1 VIGRLAAAGQALA
14 LPVLLLAVWEAA
26 GRAGL
31 VPPGI
36 LPAPSQVFAAW
47 NLWTFGTPGF
57 GLNPYVGTWV
67 DTVLFSMGRV
77 FRGFVCAVLV
87 GVPLGVLIGWSAFVA
102 RSIDPLIQGL
112 RPIPITA
119 WLPFAIAVFGIRDAG
134 AVFLIG
140 LGAFFPIVVNSAAGA
155 RDCPKNLVRA
165 ALMMGATQ
173 RQLLLRVVVPNAA
186 PSIFVGMRLGMGIA
200 WTAVIVAEIV
210 AVKSGLGYVL
220 WDAYYVGRMDVVIAD
235 MISIGVFGFLSDQVL
250 VAIGHRVL
258 AWKFATR

>member
-1 VIGRLAAAGQALA
+1 VTIISRALHALA

-47 NLWTFGTPGF
+47 NRWAFGTPAF
-57 GLNPYVGTWV
+57 GLNPYIGTWGE
-67 DTVLFSMGRV
+67 TVLFSMDRV
-77 FRGFVCAVLV
+77 FRGFACAVLV
-87 GVPLGVLIGWSAFVA
+87 GVPLGVLIGWSRFVA

-134 AVFLIG
+134 AIFLIG

-186 PSIFVGMRLGMGIA
+186 PNIFVGMRLGMGIA

-258 AWKFATR
+258 AWKFAPR